1 MEKWESKEEQLVS
14 ISPSY
19 TKPCASLA
27 EYFSDSWVPKK
38 MSLKSSLVDLF
49 CTPFHPDSPCIPIQQ
64 FNMVVN
70 SSCRHRTAYHILCIC
85 SALRALHMPGESV
98 DTLKMHHCNRDQLI
112 ISYYTYRETN
122 KLFCLQNCNETRNLI
137 KVKTFL
143 VISAIWN
150 LVLRVGI
157 WNEVLTQVVLSRFQ
171 TVEEEKWVGHRNI

>member
-19 TKPCASLA
+19 EKPSASLA
-27 EYFSDSWVPKK
+27 EYFSDSWVPEK

-49 CTPFHPDSPCIPIQQ
+49 CTPFLPDSPCIPIQHGCEQ
-64 FNMVVN
+64 FLPT
-70 SSCRHRTAYHILCIC
+70 SHCLPHS
-85 SALRALHMPGESV
+85 LHLFRPESFTYMPGESV
-98 DTLKMHHCNRDQLI
+98 DTLNICHCNTDQLT
-112 ISYYTYRETN
+112 ISYYRETK
-122 KLFCLQNCNETRNLI
+122 KLFCLQNYNETWNLI

-143 VISAIWN
+143 VISTIWN

-171 TVEEEKWVGHRNI
+171 TVEEEKWGGHRNI

>member
-19 TKPCASLA
+19 TEPCASVA
-27 EYFSDSWVPKK
+27 EYFSNSWVPEK

-49 CTPFHPDSPCIPIQQ
+49 CTPFLPDSPCIPIQQ
-64 FNMVVN
+64 FNVVVN

-85 SALRALHMPGESV
+85 SALRVLHICHVESV
-98 DTLKMHHCNRDQLI
+98 DTLKMHHCNRDLLT
-112 ISYYTYRETN
+112 ISYYRETN
-122 KLFCLQNCNETRNLI
+122 KLFGPQNCNETPNLI

-143 VISAIWN
+143 VISTIWN

-157 WNEVLTQVVLSRFQ
+157 WNEVLTQVVLNRFQ
-171 TVEEEKWVGHRNI
+171 TVDGEKWGGHRNI